1 MIAKSQE
8 KNRMTPEQYLEFE
21 RNSEIRHEYFEGEI
35 YAMTGGSLNH
45 NQISTNIVRE
55 LGNQLKNSPCRPFAS
70 DMRVKVNELEKY
82 IYPDIVVA
90 CGNIE
95 MEKVM
100 GVETLL
106 NPVVIIEILS
116 KSTEAYDRGK
126 KFTNYRL
133 LPTFNEYLL
142 VSQNFC
148 QVEKYIRCDDGGW
161 KYFSYEDMG
170 QTFKIESIE
179 CELPLSEIYYRVE
192 FEVSSEYDQHVE
204 PTARKVAVDHPR
216 GNAH

>member
-1 MIAKSQE
+1 MIAESQE
-8 KNRMTPEQYLEFE
+8 KKRMTPEQYLEFE
-21 RNSEIRHEYFEGEI
+21 KNSEIRHEYFDGEI
-35 YAMTGGSLNH
+35 SAMTGGSLNH
-45 NQISTNIVRE
+45 NQISANIVRE

-82 IYPDIVVA
+82 IYPDIVVV
-90 CGNIE
+90 CGDIE
-95 MEKVM
+95 MEKTM

-116 KSTEAYDRGK
+116 QSTEAYDRGK
-126 KFTNYRL
+126 KFTHYRL

-142 VSQNFC
+142 VSQDYC
-148 QVEKYIRCDDGGW
+148 QVEKFIRCDDGGW

-170 QTFKIESIE
+170 QTFNIESIE

-192 FEVSSEYDQHVE
+192 FDIGSECNRQVE
-204 PTARKVAVDHPR
+204 PTA
-216 GNAH
+216 